1 MPGFVLPPHAVP
13 AILLSTLAA
22 FSLILGAALPTL
34 RSNIFEHR
42 LTLLIG
48 FSAGLML
55 ATALFELVPEALE
68 RSPHYATWGV
78 GFGFLMLYIAERI
91 THFHACRHRQCDV
104 EHGPDA
110 ELAAPQSQ
118 PMVVLP
124 VIGQPAQ
131 PHSHAHLHAHT
142 DRMAMVGMSI
152 HNFADGLTAAAAFAL
167 SPSIGFVVVFAIVVH
182 QMAAGLSLGAILLR
196 MGRRHK
202 PMLIATAIVASFI
215 VWGAI
220 FYLLILPPGMS
231 MDAKKQLQGI
241 ILGVAGGSFLYV
253 AACDLLPEAHLDDE
267 GWGITATTV
276 FGFFFAIGTKLL
288 FSGH

>member
-1 MPGFVLPPHAVP
+1 MPAFSLPSHALP
-13 AILLSTLAA
+13 AILLSALAA
-22 FSLILGAALPTL
+22 FSLILGAALPTF
-34 RSNIFEHR
+34 RSSIFEHR
-42 LTLLIG
+42 LTMLIG

-55 ATALFELVPEALE
+55 ATALFELVPQALE

-78 GFGFLMLYIAERI
+78 GVGFMVLYIAERI

-110 ELAAPQSQ
+110 KHDLAVTHPEPIA
-118 PMVVLP
+118 VLP
-124 VIGQPAQ
+124 VINQPPQ

-167 SPSIGFVVVFAIVVH
+167 APSVGFVVVFAIVVH

-215 VWGAI
+215 VWGAV
-220 FYLLILPPGMS
+220 FYLLVVPVGV
-231 MDAKKQLQGI
+231 QVQGV

-276 FGFFFAIGTKLL
+276 LGFFFAVGTKLL
-288 FSGH
+288 FGG